1 MDLIPSLGRFH
12 MLWSSEEACRPQL
25 LSLCSRARG
34 AATTSPTCHSC
45 RSLSAIELVLHN
57 KKGQGEACTPER
69 ESSCRSPRLEKSP
82 HGKED
87 PAQPKQT
94 IKNFKKSCKLRQ
106 TRYGSHIHFSDSVFL
121 RPFAIRKPNYANY
134 CKLPILQSAN
144 TRTEMFLK
152 INFTGFLY
160 FPFFWKPVPISTFYF
175 MSPSYFPLPSGVDSY
190 WLQLPP
196 NTLSYG
202 AKPSSEEKKNCS
214 SYANKLLPGLILI
227 RQFFLEPL

>member
-1 MDLIPSLGRFH
+1 MQVNQWALPRPADASAPYLPPHAPAGDPLTLARLPGSSVVKNLPTNSGDMDLIPSLGRFH

-160 FPFFWKPVPISTFYF
+160 FPFF
-175 MSPSYFPLPSGVDSY
+175 
-190 WLQLPP
+190 
-196 NTLSYG
+196 
-202 AKPSSEEKKNCS
+202 
-214 SYANKLLPGLILI
+214 
-227 RQFFLEPL
+227 